1 MMKGP
6 LANLMKQAQAMQDNL
21 RKAQEELA
29 NTEVT
34 GSAGGG
40 LVTVSMTC
48 RHDVRRVQL
57 DESLMSDDREVVE
70 DLIAAAVNDA
80 VQKVE
85 KVSQEKMSG
94 LTGGL
99 GLPPGMNLP
108 F

>member
-1 MMKGP
+1 MKGP
-6 LANLMKQAQAMQDNL
+6 LANLMKQAQAMQENM

-29 NTEVT
+29 STEVT

-40 LVTVSMTC
+40 LVTVTMTC

-57 DESLMSDDREVVE
+57 DDSLMSDDREVVE

-94 LTGGL
+94 LSGGL

>member
-1 MMKGP
+1 MKGP
-6 LANLMKQAQAMQDNL
+6 LANLMKQAQAMQENM

-29 NTEVT
+29 STEVT

-40 LVTVSMTC
+40 LVTVTMTC